1 MIRCESQQNSNTKL
15 RRDTPRS
22 LPQLRQPKLHPAA
35 LPTSPPRPSSPHN
48 LRQLRP
54 KPCWARSSAAARI
67 QLHAITHFIKRG
79 CVRGENKTKQKGIT
93 ASLKFYW
100 ERSRQLTRTCHHLIW
115 STEIDTQTRLVE
127 KREFAGIK
135 YRANKRDAWGKTD
148 GLCRPMSERGF
159 TASALQRAQS
169 WVLLTEWAYY
179 K

>member
-15 RRDTPRS
+15 RWDTPRS

-54 KPCWARSSAAARI
+54 KLCWARSSAAARI

-79 CVRGENKTKQKGIT
+79 CVWGGEIKTKQKGIT

-100 ERSRQLTRTCHHLIW
+100 ERSRQLIPNMPPTHLINRDRH
-115 STEIDTQTRLVE
+115 TDKTG
-127 KREFAGIK
+127 RE
-135 YRANKRDAWGKTD
+135 AWICWPKV
-148 GLCRPMSERGF
+148 
-159 TASALQRAQS
+159 QS
-169 WVLLTEWAYY
+169 
-179 K
+179 KQKGCMR